1 MILGRLRL
9 ETARGAE
16 RGLLYFAGIGLGF
29 ITIEIPMIQ
38 RYGLLL
44 GQPIYAFAVIL
55 GCVLVAS
62 GVGSLLSSRIA
73 DERLLSTLRTILVL
87 VAIGAALHA
96 WLVPSLIA
104 AGLRWTTAPRL
115 LATFASIVP
124 LALLMGFPMPL
135 GIRMLER
142 NTPRAIAWAWGIN
155 GSLSV
160 LGSIVAMMVSVTV
173 GITAT
178 MLFGAA
184 AYLLS
189 ASAAGSA
196 GKAAEP
202 RRVLSM
208 PSRAARDSGSS
219 ASARSRGRSR
229 RPTAAL
235 VAVASSVRV

>member
-1 MILGRLRL
+1 MTGASLLLMFLVPMILGRLRL

-16 RGLLYFAGIGLGF
+16 RLLYFAGIGLGF

-44 GQPIYAFAVIL
+44 GQPIYAFAVIT
-55 GCVLVAS
+55 VKIVVPTA
-62 GVGSLLSSRIA
+62 GSLLSSRIA
-73 DERLLSTLRTILVL
+73 DERLLPTLRTILVL
-87 VAIGAALHA
+87 VGIGAALHA

-104 AGLRWTTAPRL
+104 AGLRWTNAPRL

-208 PSRAARDSGSS
+208 PSRAARLGVERQRPF
-219 ASARSRGRSR
+219 AR
-229 RPTAAL
+229 
-235 VAVASSVRV
+235 

>member
-1 MILGRLRL
+1 
-9 ETARGAE
+9 
-16 RGLLYFAGIGLGF
+16 
-29 ITIEIPMIQ
+29 
-38 RYGLLL
+38 
-44 GQPIYAFAVIL
+44 
-55 GCVLVAS
+55 
-62 GVGSLLSSRIA
+62 
-73 DERLLSTLRTILVL
+73 
-87 VAIGAALHA
+87 
-96 WLVPSLIA
+96 
-104 AGLRWTTAPRL
+104 
-115 LATFASIVP
+115 
-124 LALLMGFPMPL
+124 MPL

-142 NTPRAIAWAWGIN
+142 NTPRTIAWAWGIN

-160 LGSIVAMMVSVTV
+160 LGSIVAMMVSVTM